1 MASKSE
7 RKFLTTL
14 SFSLQ
19 IGHAMFKSYEKETKC
34 NLIKKR
40 SLELH
45 DLSQTYLSMFAP
57 EAKMT
62 DRNLADITRVVDRMM
77 TDGLENTKSFQTYL
91 SMLIGMLSERENE
104 LVMHNGSQAKIDSM
118 RSLQELADKCWVYFS
133 SRTRKDEF
141 DELGLKLLNVFNDEF
156 A

>member
-14 SFSLQ
+14 SFAMQ
-19 IGHAMFKSYEKETKC
+19 VGHAMYKSYENEDKC

-40 SLELH
+40 SM
-45 DLSQTYLSMFAP
+45 DLCQRSEFWLSMFAP
-57 EAKMT
+57 EARMT
-62 DRNLADITRVVDRMM
+62 DRNLAEIARVVDKMM
-77 TDGLENTKSFQTYL
+77 TNGLEETKSFQTYL

-104 LVMHNGSQAKIDSM
+104 LVMHKGSQAKIDSM

-141 DELGLKLLNVFNDEF
+141 DELGLHLLDVFNCEF